1 MSFPTSPTNGQI
13 ATLSNGITYSYT
25 SSTNYWAR
33 LAGGVSAPP
42 SFKNRLINGAMTFA
56 QRGSSPVSNAV
67 ASSTIK
73 YNTLDRWGY
82 WAGSVG
88 YFYLEQSTVAPPGYT
103 NSALITSGSATTVSS
118 GVYATFS
125 QRIEGYNV
133 ADLAWGTSSAQSV
146 TVSFWVNCSVTGTFS
161 GYVFNSG
168 YSYCYPFT
176 FTISSANTWVQITKT
191 ISGPTTGTWNNT
203 TGYGIEFGIT
213 LAAGSNFQATANAWT
228 STSYAISSP
237 GSTNLL
243 ATNGAT
249 MYVTGVQLEAGAS
262 ATTFDYRDYTRELQM
277 CQRYYCSSFQD
288 GTTPADNSS
297 SVPTPGYYTGM
308 VIVGGA
314 DIRTSSILFPVSM
327 RATPTITFY
336 KTLNSSTNGQWAYFN
351 GGGWVTSSLTQT
363 DNISNKGFNADLT
376 ISAGTTGQAFITSG
390 MWTAAIEL

>member
-1 MSFPTSPTNGQI
+1 MSFPTNPTNGQI

-146 TVSFWVNCSVTGTFS
+146 TVSFWVNCSLTGTFS

-176 FTISSANTWVQITKT
+176 FTISSANTWCK
-191 ISGPTTGTWNNT
+191 
-203 TGYGIEFGIT
+203 
-213 LAAGSNFQATANAWT
+213 
-228 STSYAISSP
+228 
-237 GSTNLL
+237 
-243 ATNGAT
+243 
-249 MYVTGVQLEAGAS
+249 
-262 ATTFDYRDYTRELQM
+262 LQK
-277 CQRYYCSSFQD
+277 QFQD
-288 GTTPADNSS
+288 QLLD
-297 SVPTPGYYTGM
+297 PG
-308 VIVGGA
+308 I
-314 DIRTSSILFPVSM
+314 IQPVS
-327 RATPTITFY
+327 
-336 KTLNSSTNGQWAYFN
+336 G
-351 GGGWVTSSLTQT
+351 
-363 DNISNKGFNADLT
+363 
-376 ISAGTTGQAFITSG
+376 
-390 MWTAAIEL
+390 

>member
-1 MSFPTSPTNGQI
+1 MSFPTNPTNGQI

-191 ISGPTTGTWNNT
+191 ISGPTTGSWNNT
-203 TGYGIEFGIT
+203 TGIGLEFGIT
-213 LAAGSNFQATANAWT
+213 LAAGSSWTATANAWT

-249 MYVTGVQLEAGAS
+249 MYVTGVQLEAGSS

-277 CQRYYCSSFQD
+277 CQRYYYRIQAFS
-288 GTTPADNSS
+288 GTSGVNIGSINLYTYQAGYFPIVFPVAMRVNPTGSYSAVSDFYVGSNGTY
-297 SVPTPGYYTGM
+297 SVL
-308 VIVGGA
+308 
-314 DIRTSSILFPVSM
+314 SSITTNNGYASSNSVEVYW
-327 RATPTITFY
+327 ATA
-336 KTLNSSTNGQWAYFN
+336 SSGTSGQ
-351 GGGWVTSSLTQT
+351 S
-363 DNISNKGFNADLT
+363 GFIRINN
-376 ISAGTTGQAFITSG
+376 TTGWLDYSA
-390 MWTAAIEL
+390 EL

>member
-146 TVSFWVNCSVTGTFS
+146 TVSFWVNCSLTGTFS

-191 ISGPTTGTWNNT
+191 ISGPTTGSWNNT
-203 TGYGIEFGIT
+203 TGIGLEFGIT

-249 MYVTGVQLEAGAS
+249 MYVTGVQLEAGSS
-262 ATTFDYRDYTRELQM
+262 ATTFDYRDYTRELQL
-277 CQRYYCSSFQD
+277 CQRYYYRIQAFS
-288 GTTPADNSS
+288 GTSGVNILTVNLYTYQS
-297 SVPTPGYYTGM
+297 GY
-308 VIVGGA
+308 
-314 DIRTSSILFPVSM
+314 SSIMLPVAM
-327 RATPTITFY
+327 RTNPTGSYSAVSDFYVGSNGTYAVLSSITTNNGYASPNLVEFY
-336 KTLNSSTNGQWAYFN
+336 WFTASNG
-351 GGGWVTSSLTQT
+351 TSGQS
-363 DNISNKGFNADLT
+363 GFIRINN
-376 ISAGTTGQAFITSG
+376 TTGWLDYSA
-390 MWTAAIEL
+390 EL

>member
-1 MSFPTSPTNGQI
+1 MSFPTNPTNGQI

-191 ISGPTTGTWNNT
+191 ISGPTTGSWNNT
-203 TGYGIEFGIT
+203 TGIGLEFGIT

-249 MYVTGVQLEAGAS
+249 MYVTGVQLEAGSS
-262 ATTFDYRDYTRELQM
+262 ATTFDYRDYTRELQL
-277 CQRYYCSSFQD
+277 CQRYYYRIQAFS
-288 GTTPADNSS
+288 GTSGVNILTVNLYTYQS
-297 SVPTPGYYTGM
+297 GY
-308 VIVGGA
+308 
-314 DIRTSSILFPVSM
+314 SSIMLPVAM
-327 RATPTITFY
+327 RTNPTGSYSAVSDFYVGSNGTYAVLSSITTNNGYASPNLVEFY
-336 KTLNSSTNGQWAYFN
+336 WFTASNG
-351 GGGWVTSSLTQT
+351 TSGQS
-363 DNISNKGFNADLT
+363 GFIRINN
-376 ISAGTTGQAFITSG
+376 TTGWLDYSA
-390 MWTAAIEL
+390 EL

>member
-67 ASSTIK
+67 ASATLK

-168 YSYCYPFT
+168 YSYSYPFT

-203 TGYGIEFGIT
+203 TGIGLEFGIT
-213 LAAGSNFQATANAWT
+213 LAAGSNYQATANAWT
-228 STSYAISSP
+228 SIGYAISSP

-249 MYVTGVQLEAGAS
+249 MYVTGVQLEAGSS

-277 CQRYYCSSFQD
+277 CQRYYYRIQAFS
-288 GTTPADNSS
+288 GTSGVNILTVNLYTYQS
-297 SVPTPGYYTGM
+297 GY
-308 VIVGGA
+308 
-314 DIRTSSILFPVSM
+314 SSIILPVAM
-327 RATPTITFY
+327 RTNPTGSYSALSDFYVGSAGSYNVLSSITANNGY
-336 KTLNSSTNGQWAYFN
+336 ASTNLVEFYWFTGAGLTN
-351 GGGWVTSSLTQT
+351 GNS
-363 DNISNKGFNADLT
+363 GFIRINN
-376 ISAGTTGQAFITSG
+376 TTGWLDYSA
-390 MWTAAIEL
+390 EL